1 MIRKSLT
8 CFLILL
14 LLNSPLFA
22 QTKAEKKAAQEAA
35 HCTDQS
41 HDQGLWHR
49 RGCVD

>member
-22 QTKAEKKAAQEAA
+22 QTKAEKKAA